1 MKNKIFGYAR
11 VSSKEQNEE
20 RQIVAFKYYGI
31 DERDIYID
39 KQSGKNFDREQYNI
53 LKYILRENDILVI
66 KSIDRLGRNY
76 NMIIDEWKDIT
87 KNIKADIV
95 VIDMPLLDTTKNK
108 DLLGTFI
115 SDLILQILSYVAEQE
130 RTFIKQRQK
139 EGIST
144 TMNKGIKF
152 GRPTIE
158 KPQNYDIV
166 SFVENICMAAS
177 DFVKVNNMNIVF
189 DTDEEEKII
198 SFDLDNME
206 RIILNLLS
214 NAIKYGSD
222 NGKIEVTI
230 NCTKDVRISV
240 KDNGIGIPK
249 DKQNRVFERFGQV
262 KNKMHTEWEGS
273 GIGLFLVKS
282 LVELNGGE
290 IILNSELGKGSEF
303 IIVLPDKIENNEITK
318 LTEFKN
324 KLDTMNIEFSDIY
337 I

>member
-20 RQIVAFKYYGI
+20 RQIIAFKDYGI

-39 KQSGKNFDREQYNI
+39 KQSGKDFNREQYNI
-53 LKYILRENDILVI
+53 LKHILRENDILVI

-139 EGIST
+139 EGIT
-144 TMNKGIKF
+144 TAMNKGIKF

-166 SFVENICMAAS
+166 
-177 DFVKVNNMNIVF
+177 VKKWMNKEIRTKEAIEQLGLKPSTFYNM
-189 DTDEEEKII
+189 
-198 SFDLDNME
+198 
-206 RIILNLLS
+206 
-214 NAIKYGSD
+214 IK
-222 NGKIEVTI
+222 K
-230 NCTKDVRISV
+230 
-240 KDNGIGIPK
+240 
-249 DKQNRVFERFGQV
+249 
-262 KNKMHTEWEGS
+262 
-273 GIGLFLVKS
+273 
-282 LVELNGGE
+282 
-290 IILNSELGKGSEF
+290 
-303 IIVLPDKIENNEITK
+303 
-318 LTEFKN
+318 
-324 KLDTMNIEFSDIY
+324 
-337 I
+337 